1 MRQPADFEINQY
13 VALQNA
19 VVENEVHVQVF
30 ILEAQPLLA
39 RDEGKTLAQLEKEFL
54 EMRDDGRLDL

>member
-1 MRQPADFEINQY
+1 MRQLADLEINQD